1 MSVQVSY
8 KKQFSFGI
16 ILLLVI
22 FSIMESGSRFYEF
35 FIQDCGL
42 ENAETAS
49 EYDYF
54 LKRYI
59 CYDQQIIEYS
69 YQPVMTIV
77 PNQHFTT
84 ININNDGF
92 RGSEINTKMPHDYRI
107 FVIGGSTVFGSGVA
121 DDNQTIPY
129 ELNKLFGKKFNNVEV
144 INAGISS
151 ISSFEEL
158 FHFKEKILQLDPDLV
173 IIYDGVNDIHSKK
186 TTDPEISNSDMGE
199 LRFKDFQKYLRTPV
213 VLYRYVLLPIINTE
227 QLSYF
232 DSEKLPKIQKLGTH
246 YDPEISNSIGI
257 SWYTHLNE
265 FCQLSNE
272 KQIQS
277 IVIVQPSLY
286 HGKKP
291 LTEYEQSIYEENE
304 HFKKTFDILIEKSEN
319 LNDCSMVLNFSDS
332 FENIVDGVY
341 FDTTHLNN
349 FGNKIIAE
357 KIYEKILPI
366 VLEDILK

>member
-1 MSVQVSY
+1 M
-8 KKQFSFGI
+8 
-16 ILLLVI
+16 
-22 FSIMESGSRFYEF
+22 
-35 FIQDCGL
+35 
-42 ENAETAS
+42 
-49 EYDYF
+49 
-54 LKRYI
+54 
-59 CYDQQIIEYS
+59 
-69 YQPVMTIV
+69 
-77 PNQHFTT
+77 
-84 ININNDGF
+84 
-92 RGSEINTKMPHDYRI
+92 
-107 FVIGGSTVFGSGVA
+107 
-121 DDNQTIPY
+121 
-129 ELNKLFGKKFNNVEV
+129 
-144 INAGISS
+144 
-151 ISSFEEL
+151 
-158 FHFKEKILQLDPDLV
+158 V

-199 LRFKDFQKYLRTPV
+199 LQFKDFQKYLRTPV

-277 IVIVQPSLY
+277 IIIVQPSLY

-319 LNDCSMVLNFSDS
+319 LK
-332 FENIVDGVY
+332 
-341 FDTTHLNN
+341 T
-349 FGNKIIAE
+349 K
-357 KIYEKILPI
+357 
-366 VLEDILK
+366 

>member
-8 KKQFSFGI
+8 KKQFLFGI

-199 LRFKDFQKYLRTPV
+199 LQFKDFQKYLRTPV

-232 DSEKLPKIQKLGTH
+232 DSEKLPKVVR
-246 YDPEISNSIGI
+246 SIRAVT
-257 SWYTHLNE
+257 S
-265 FCQLSNE
+265 
-272 KQIQS
+272 QS
-277 IVIVQPSLY
+277 LVRMTRSQNTV
-286 HGKKP
+286 
-291 LTEYEQSIYEENE
+291 
-304 HFKKTFDILIEKSEN
+304 
-319 LNDCSMVLNFSDS
+319 
-332 FENIVDGVY
+332 
-341 FDTTHLNN
+341 
-349 FGNKIIAE
+349 
-357 KIYEKILPI
+357 
-366 VLEDILK
+366 